1 MNGQYGSIRDSDL
14 YSILLAQSQTMPA
27 QYSAVVDRKF
37 WELIGDSKVHSL
49 VKTSVTDGSF

>member
-14 YSILLAQSQTMPA
+14 YSILLAQSKAMTA

-37 WELIGDSKVHSL
+37 WELIGDSDADEV
-49 VKTSVTDGSF
+49 